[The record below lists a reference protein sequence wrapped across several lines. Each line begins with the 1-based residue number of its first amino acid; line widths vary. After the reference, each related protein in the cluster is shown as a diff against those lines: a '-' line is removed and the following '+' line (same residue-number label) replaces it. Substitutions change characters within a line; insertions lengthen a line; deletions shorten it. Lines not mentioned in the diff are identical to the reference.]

1 LQAPVKEARSLKCYG
16 IIHPFDLI
24 PFYPYN
30 LCERRI
36 VMAKIEVREGE
47 SIDNALR
54 RFRKKLQRSGVLKEA
69 RRHEHYL
76 KPSERKRRQGKR
88 QK

>member
-1 LQAPVKEARSLKCYG
+1 
-16 IIHPFDLI
+16 
-24 PFYPYN
+24 
-30 LCERRI
+30 
-36 VMAKIEVREGE
+36 MAKIEVREGE